1 MLTSSRGAAKR
12 REWADV
18 AGSRWTAVAGIVLIL
33 GAALGFFTVAD
44 DLRHKG
50 ELAGVGGVLLA
61 GCVLLVAGMNPPA
74 TRGLA
79 LHWVAVGIGIG
90 IGAGAAFDHVL
101 AGVGGGAALGAIKM
115 AISRPPH

>member
-1 MLTSSRGAAKR
+1 MRKTR
-12 REWADV
+12 
-18 AGSRWTAVAGIVLIL
+18 SRWNTTIGVVLVMAG
-33 GAALGFFTVAD
+33 ALGFLTVAD

-50 ELAGVGGVLLA
+50 ELAGVGGVLSA

-90 IGAGAAFDHVL
+90 IVAGAAFDHVL

-115 AISRPPH
+115 AISRTPH

>member
-1 MLTSSRGAAKR
+1 MRKTR
-12 REWADV
+12 
-18 AGSRWTAVAGIVLIL
+18 SRWNTTIGVVLVTA
-33 GAALGFFTVAD
+33 AALGFLTVAD

-61 GCVLLVAGMNPPA
+61 GCVLLVAGMNHPA

-90 IGAGAAFDHVL
+90 IVAGAAFDHVL
-101 AGVGGGAALGAIKM
+101 AGVGGGAALGALKM
-115 AISRPPH
+115 AISRTPH